1 MTDLIATD
9 TNLATAEGGLVF
21 QRKTILGPPYN
32 TPGWSKWIE
41 PASLPPGFSH
51 SLRLDL
57 NTGDIVV
64 QLFGRPPAG
73 RLVFKAGFKY
83 VFTPTVGGTEVFQAL
98 LDTSHITVRP
108 AGSAVKTYGEIS
120 LTVPSVPISQPLRD
134 TFPLQAK
141 RPTLLSVASVLI
153 PGYTFA
159 LTFGVVIDMT
169 VSGGEVYTEVIA
181 PARYAERRQ
190 IQC

>member
-32 TPGWSKWIE
+32 TPGWSKWVE
-41 PASLPPGFSH
+41 PATLPPGFSH

-83 VFTPTVGGTEVFQAL
+83 VFQPTVGGTEVFQAL
-98 LDTSHITVRP
+98 LDTGSISVRP
-108 AGSAVKTYGEIS
+108 AGSAVRAYGEINVNLLS
-120 LTVPSVPISQPLRD
+120 IPGSNTLRD
-134 TFPLQAK
+134 TAPLQAK
-141 RPTLLSVASVLI
+141 RPTLLSVASVI
-153 PGYTFA
+153 SPGFTFSVS
-159 LTFGVVIDMT
+159 FGVVIDMT
-169 VSGGEVYTEVIA
+169 VSGGEVYAEVIA